1 MKNNTRHLNSY
12 KILGKNIRTLREAKN
27 ISQEELAFSILST
40 RNYIGCIERAE
51 KFPSLAMILD
61 IAKALDCKLNDLF
74 FNIL

>member
-1 MKNNTRHLNSY
+1 MKNNARHLNSY
-12 KILGKNIRTLREAKN
+12 KILGKNIRNLREAKN